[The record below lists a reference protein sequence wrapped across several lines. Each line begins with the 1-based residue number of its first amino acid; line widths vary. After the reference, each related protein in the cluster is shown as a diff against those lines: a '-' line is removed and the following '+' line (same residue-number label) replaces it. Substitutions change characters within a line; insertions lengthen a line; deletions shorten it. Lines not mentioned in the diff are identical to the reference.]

1 MSAGPPGEPA
11 GVLITAP
18 GNERRAGYDAGL
30 ILLEQDED
38 LLLYDVQFIP
48 ALLELA
54 GDDRC
59 PKRDYVFGRALP
71 STWTFA
77 SRRGVFIR
85 L

>member
-1 MSAGPPGEPA
+1 MEERIWESGELTPE
-11 GVLITAP
+11 II
-18 GNERRAGYDAGL
+18 RAWGYDAGL

-59 PKRDYVFGRALP
+59 PKRDYVFRIL
-71 STWTFA
+71 
-77 SRRGVFIR
+77 
-85 L
+85 